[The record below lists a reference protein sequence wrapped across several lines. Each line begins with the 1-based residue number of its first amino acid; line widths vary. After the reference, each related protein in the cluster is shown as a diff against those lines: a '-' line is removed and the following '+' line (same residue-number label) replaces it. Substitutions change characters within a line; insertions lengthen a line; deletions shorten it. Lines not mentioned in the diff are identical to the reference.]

1 MCTAELNPKFGLQK
15 FILFNPDDIHYLV
28 TNSESQ
34 VIFYHWVSFLFHLDL
49 LVKDMK
55 CDMVHGHISKSII

>member
-34 VIFYHWVSFLFHLDL
+34 VIFYHWVSCLFHLHL
-49 LVKDMK
+49 LVNNIKGDVDK
-55 CDMVHGHISKSII
+55 YQKV